1 MRPAVLMNMPG
12 GSDGAEKVTGGSE
25 GETLAW
31 TARLTGLPPDV
42 LRSPG
47 DVTLSVPV
55 QYQVKVTDVEPA
67 PFVAV
72 IVTCLELG
80 VDCAV
85 PGIWPVVGSSVTGV
99 GKPDSRQVR

>member
-47 DVTLSVPV
+47 DVRLSVPL

-72 IVTCLELG
+72 IVTWLELG
-80 VDCAV
+80 ADGTGPV
-85 PGIWPVVGSSVTGV
+85 IWPVVASSGPVG
-99 GKPDSRQVR
+99 GKPVSW

>member
-1 MRPAVLMNMPG
+1 MNMPG

-25 GETLAW
+25 GESLAW

-42 LRSPG
+42 PWSPG
-47 DVTLSVPV
+47 DVTFSVPL

-72 IVTCLELG
+72 IVTWLELG
-80 VDCAV
+80 VDGAV
-85 PGIWPVVGSSVTGV
+85 PVIWPVVVSSVTVG
-99 GKPDSRQVR
+99 GKPVSW